1 MRNKQGPLYFMKD
14 GEIRYQGNHSLAK
27 RYQPETLFD
36 RPIAPYLLMVVCL
49 SVDIAVFYSLFSQ
62 ISYDS
67 PMMLVIQLLGMGFCF
82 DVVPLYL
89 GVYYRRYRQGLTKD
103 WPILLLALG
112 VFILAVALNIVLHLA
127 TIDLRSPTATIDF
140 FASAEPQT
148 DPSALALTLFGIVL
162 PVLTSAG
169 SFFVSYF
176 TSNPLLQKKRNLEV
190 AMNEVN
196 DHIRRFESILVD
208 YDAEEE
214 HLEADDQAK
223 FYAMQAMVRAKL
235 LSACNDV
242 RESIKEHLASP
253 AANSALSDENYSREV
268 LERFERELTLLGL
281 ESNKKDSI
289 TALNAAT
296 YPQKI
301 SA

>member
-1 MRNKQGPLYFMKD
+1 MHNKKDSLFSVKD
-14 GEIRYQGNHSLAK
+14 GEIRYNGNHAIAK

-36 RPIAPYLLMVVCL
+36 RPIAPYLLMFICL
-49 SVDIAVFYSLFSQ
+49 TVDLAVFYSLFTQ

-82 DVVPLYL
+82 DVTPLYL
-89 GVYYRRYRQGLTKD
+89 GINYRRYRQGLTKD
-103 WPILLLALG
+103 WPILFLALI
-112 VFILAVALNIVLHLA
+112 VFILAVLLNTVLHVA
-127 TIDLRSPTATIDF
+127 TIDLRSPTVTMDTTQA
-140 FASAEPQT
+140 QT
-148 DPSALALTLFGIVL
+148 DPTALALTLFGIVL
-162 PVLTSAG
+162 PVLTSVG

-176 TSNPLLQKKRNLEV
+176 TSNPLLQKKRNLEE

-196 DHIRRFESILVD
+196 DHIRRLEAILAD
-208 YDAEEE
+208 YNAEDD

-223 FYAMQAMVRAKL
+223 FHAMQMMIRAKL

-242 RESIKEHLASP
+242 REPLKEHLADP
-253 AANSALSDENYSREV
+253 AANSALSDENYPLEV
-268 LERFERELTLLGL
+268 LERFERELMLLGL

>member
-1 MRNKQGPLYFMKD
+1 MRNTKKGSLFFVKD
-14 GEIRYQGNHSLAK
+14 GEIRYNGNHAIAK

-36 RPIAPYLLMVVCL
+36 RPIAPYVLMVVCL
-49 SVDIAVFYSLFSQ
+49 SVDLAVFYSLFSQ

-67 PMMLVIQLLGMGFCF
+67 PMMLLIQLLGMGFCY
-82 DVVPLYL
+82 DAIPLYL
-89 GVYYRRYRQGLTKD
+89 GIHYRRYRQGLTKD
-103 WPILLLALG
+103 RAILLLALG
-112 VFILAVALNIVLHLA
+112 VFILAVILNTVLHVA
-127 TIDLRSPTATIDF
+127 TIDLRSLTQEEADPTAVV
-140 FASAEPQT
+140 
-148 DPSALALTLFGIVL
+148 LTLFGIVL

-169 SFFVSYF
+169 SFFVSYL

-223 FYAMQAMVRAKL
+223 FHAMQMMIRAKL

-242 RESIKEHLASP
+242 RESLKEKLADP
-253 AANSALSDENYSREV
+253 AANSALSDENYPLEV
-268 LERFERELTLLGL
+268 LERFERELMLLGL

-289 TALNAAT
+289 TAMNAAT

>member
-1 MRNKQGPLYFMKD
+1 MRNTKKGSLFFVKD
-14 GEIRYQGNHSLAK
+14 GEIRYNGNHAIAK

-36 RPIAPYLLMVVCL
+36 RPIAPYVLMVVCL
-49 SVDIAVFYSLFSQ
+49 SVDLAVFYRLFSQ

-67 PMMLVIQLLGMGFCF
+67 PMMLLIQLLGMGFCY
-82 DVVPLYL
+82 DAIPLYL
-89 GVYYRRYRQGLTKD
+89 GIHYRRYRQGLTKD
-103 WPILLLALG
+103 RAILLLALG
-112 VFILAVALNIVLHLA
+112 VFILAVILNTVLHVA
-127 TIDLRSPTATIDF
+127 TIDLRSLTQEEADPTAVV
-140 FASAEPQT
+140 
-148 DPSALALTLFGIVL
+148 LTLFGIVL

-169 SFFVSYF
+169 SFFVSYL

-223 FYAMQAMVRAKL
+223 FHAMQMMIRAKL

-242 RESIKEHLASP
+242 RESLKEKLADP
-253 AANSALSDENYSREV
+253 AANSALSDENYPLEV
-268 LERFERELTLLGL
+268 LERFERELMLLGL

-289 TALNAAT
+289 TAMNAAT